1 MNAPELH
8 HARPVKPGASA
19 GETIPG
25 ERSPCARHL
34 RLLAEFSH
42 ALQSAATLAEALQRF
57 DEHLPRLF
65 HTTGGAIYLF
75 GSGSPPLRRVCAWG
89 RAPCRRR
96 PPDRRSRPCVPAT
109 TRAESAAVR
118 SGCRSR

>member
-1 MNAPELH
+1 
-8 HARPVKPGASA
+8 
-19 GETIPG
+19 
-25 ERSPCARHL
+25 CARHL

-89 RAPCRRR
+89 RAPLPPASSGPALQALRASDDPGRKRRGSVWL
-96 PPDRRSRPCVPAT
+96 PLQVNGQVEGLLGLACAA
-109 TRAESAAVR
+109 AE
-118 SGCRSR
+118 